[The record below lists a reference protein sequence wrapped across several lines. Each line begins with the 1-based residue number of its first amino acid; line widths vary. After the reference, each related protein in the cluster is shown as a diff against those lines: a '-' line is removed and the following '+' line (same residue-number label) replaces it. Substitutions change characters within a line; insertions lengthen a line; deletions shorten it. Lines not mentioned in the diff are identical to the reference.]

1 MFKQFQSIPW
11 YIRAPLGAIVF
22 VGAMYLL
29 MRLWVGSAIEDA
41 IDSSPEN
48 ITYDSIF
55 LRWSGDF
62 GIEGVKGSHPLPD
75 GSEKA
80 YTADRMVVHT
90 PGLLWLARIGWAGKS
105 DELPDDFG
113 VTIENARLVDDSDS
127 STGNWANLP
136 FDAVGCGK
144 RELTRGDMA
153 EMGMGDLK
161 RNITMRLTRLDDHAS
176 TFRMAI
182 DTPGVGG
189 TEAEME
195 IGIERPLEWEQGPQ
209 GLIGAPIKSGST
221 TFTDHGFIAARNAWC
236 GKRAGLGPDAFVAHH
251 MQKLQRHLAE
261 KGMTLGVG
269 ALERYKDWVAK
280 GGELKIVTVGDTRL
294 TLGDFSGPER
304 IAKMSAVRLGIRHDG
319 GPLANFEMGTQP
331 KIAAEQFG
339 EEAPVPATTAVAAP
353 AVDGTTVAAAP
364 TAASTTPAPATPAAA
379 PQADTLY
386 NRTRSANLSGT
397 DTVTR
402 GGVVATGDTMPYAA
416 LEKHIGE
423 RVQIKTKMG
432 SLRTG
437 TVLSSNA
444 YQTNLKLDAEDGG
457 FNLNVFA
464 DTVAEVRLVAASN

>member
-1 MFKQFQSIPW
+1 MFKQIQSIPW

-29 MRLWVGSAIEDA
+29 MRLWVGNAIDDA
-41 IDSSPEN
+41 IDASPEN
-48 ITYDSIF
+48 ITYESIF

-90 PGLLWLARIGWAGKS
+90 PGLLWLARIGWAGRS

-236 GKRAGLGPDAFVAHH
+236 GKRAGLGADAFVAHH

-280 GGELKIVTVGDTRL
+280 GGELKIVTVGDTKL
-294 TLGDFSGPER
+294 TLGDFSGPDR
-304 IAKMSAVRLGIRHDG
+304 ISKMSAVRLGIRHDG
-319 GPLANFEMGTQP
+319 GALANFEMGTQP
-331 KIAAEQFG
+331 KVAAEEF
-339 EEAPVPATTAVAAP
+339 EEAQPAP
-353 AVDGTTVAAAP
+353 AATATTVAA
-364 TAASTTPAPATPAAA
+364 TPAPVATAAAPAAA
-379 PQADTLY
+379 SAAPEADTLY
-386 NRTRSANLSGT
+386 NRTRSANLTGT
-397 DTVTR
+397 EPVAHGR
-402 GGVVATGDTMPYAA
+402 VVATGETVPYAA

-423 RVQIKTKMG
+423 RVQIKTKLG

-437 TVLSSNA
+437 TVLASNS

-464 DTVAEVRLVAASN
+464 DTVAEVRLVPASN